1 MSELVVTEFVL
12 FLYAAYLGIEMAFV
26 YDLLRVFRRVVGH
39 NRLAMAFEDFVY
51 WLWAGIKAFLMLYE
65 YHNGSLRFYTILG
78 VCTGIFLYTVSIGA
92 FFVKYSAKLL
102 NKTKSGAFKAAEK
115 AGKRAESILEKPR
128 KAAASKFYALKV
140 LCGRKCR
147 HLYRY
152 LKKKLTVFRK
162 MIKILLCKH

>member
-26 YDLLRVFRRVVGH
+26 YDLLRIFRRVVGH
-39 NRLAMAFEDFVY
+39 NRLAMAFEDFLY
-51 WLWAGIKAFLMLYE
+51 WLWAGIKVFLMLYE

-78 VCTGIFLYTVSIGA
+78 VCCGIFLYTVSIGA
-92 FFVKYSAKLL
+92 FFVKYSAKVL
-102 NKTKSGAFKAAEK
+102 NKTKAGAFKAAEK
-115 AGKRAESILEKPR
+115 AGKKAEGVLEKPK
-128 KAAASKFYALKV
+128 KAAASKLYALKV

-147 HLYRY
+147 HLGRF

-162 MIKILLCKH
+162 MIRILLCKH